1 MSNINV
7 GEIRKTKVHPVHMGN
22 FHSTSLRARS
32 HLAQGAVQSVR
43 FSVCN
48 RAGSFPIWTRN
59 HFSYKITRAYRVR
72 ISFRWIARLA
82 EYVSL
87 WHLVYARNIWLL
99 LSVSAVPFYISV
111 CIWTLKNTAYA
122 AHYVCFKLLAALSKV
137 LKLKSFAWA
146 GIKFCLWVMP
156 TWNKTPI

>member
-48 RAGSFPIWTRN
+48 RAGSFPI
-59 HFSYKITRAYRVR
+59 
-72 ISFRWIARLA
+72 
-82 EYVSL
+82 
-87 WHLVYARNIWLL
+87 
-99 LSVSAVPFYISV
+99 
-111 CIWTLKNTAYA
+111 
-122 AHYVCFKLLAALSKV
+122 
-137 LKLKSFAWA
+137 
-146 GIKFCLWVMP
+146 
-156 TWNKTPI
+156 